1 MTLAGSASRRV
12 GLVIAIV
19 VIVVGAIAPAAR
31 AHGGEVVYS
40 GEVGQFYVEIT
51 DRVVETG
58 EGLLYTMIVRDPATE
73 LPVDGANVQVTATAG
88 DRQVGPKQATYFG
101 NQYQVLIPDPGV
113 ASWQVE
119 VLIEA
124 DVGIERFQHE
134 IAGVGGGGDWTRWVP
149 VLLASVGALV
159 IIARL
164 LTRRRRRGADAPT
177 ANAATPH

>member
-1 MTLAGSASRRV
+1 MTLAGSASGRV
-12 GLVIAIV
+12 GMVISI
-19 VIVVGAIAPAAR
+19 VIVVLSAIAPAAW

-40 GEVGQFYVEIT
+40 GEVGRFYVEIT

-58 EGLLYTMIVRDPATE
+58 EGLLYTMIVRDPATG

-113 ASWQVE
+113 DSWQVD

-134 IAGVGGGGDWTRWVP
+134 IAGVGAGGGWTLWAP
-149 VLLASVGALV
+149 ILLAGVGTLV
-159 IIARL
+159 IARL
-164 LTRRRRRGADAPT
+164 LTRRRRRGAGAPT
-177 ANAATPH
+177 ANATTPQ

>member
-1 MTLAGSASRRV
+1 MRSN
-12 GLVIAIV
+12 
-19 VIVVGAIAPAAR
+19 P
-31 AHGGEVVYS
+31 VY
-40 GEVGQFYVEIT
+40 VQIT

-58 EGLLYTMIVRDPATE
+58 EGLLYTMIVRDPATG
-73 LPVDGANVQVTATAG
+73 LPVDGANVQISATSR

-113 ASWQVE
+113 ASWQVD

-134 IAGVGGGGDWTRWVP
+134 IAGVGAGGDWTLWAP
-149 VLLASVGALV
+149 FLLASVGALM

-164 LTRRRRRGADAPT
+164 WIRRRRGEADAPT
-177 ANAATPH
+177 ANATTPH